1 MFFIKFIKDRILF
14 YNLSSLCFNLHNLID
29 YSGEIFYYAFQVSI
43 LKNEK
48 YINLNPSRDTLINLS
63 KARIYN
69 KYYLILDLL
78 KNLSSHSSYLSK
90 KNKEK
95 KDNFTIKLVTVTK
108 NLGFYIQNVPAINF
122 IEEYSSSVFVFATTL
137 SSKSTLL
144 TQNFFT
150 ILTNL
155 QIFFSGNFLPY
166 QKLYHE

>member
-1 MFFIKFIKDRILF
+1 M
-14 YNLSSLCFNLHNLID
+14 
-29 YSGEIFYYAFQVSI
+29 
-43 LKNEK
+43 K
-48 YINLNPSRDTLINLS
+48 Y
-63 KARIYN
+63 
-69 KYYLILDLL
+69 
-78 KNLSSHSSYLSK
+78 LSSHSSYFSK

-122 IEEYSSSVFVFATTL
+122 IEEYSSSVFIFSTTL

-155 QIFFSGNFLPY
+155 QMFFSGDFLPY
-166 QKLYHE
+166 QKLYHEQYKDDYKKIKLKFIFFLLIIQFLDYQVFLFYILLIKKSFLKKKNI